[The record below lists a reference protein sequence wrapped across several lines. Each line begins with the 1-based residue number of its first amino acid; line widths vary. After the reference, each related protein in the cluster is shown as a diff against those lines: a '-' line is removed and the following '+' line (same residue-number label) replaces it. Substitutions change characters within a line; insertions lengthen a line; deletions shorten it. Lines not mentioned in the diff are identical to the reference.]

1 MVLRLEIFMD
11 RRYLAISGA
20 KQEAEIQQQA
30 VKSYYQI
37 ADCVRVLYSG
47 IIPAFHEESF
57 HEKARSRGIRGVLC
71 KLHFKSSRDRYP
83 QRARSTAAADAAPI
97 RWAKRTRRKLP
108 VRCGKM
114 DGKGSPRTHHG
125 YRAHFAYRALRIG
138 RGDMTPLPGFEQ
150 DDFVRNGGFAA
161 RTLAD
166 LAEEFG
172 SVRSA
177 SIALF
182 RSFDEE
188 ALSRRG
194 VASEKEVTVRAL
206 GFITAGHQI
215 HHRMILEERYFPAI
229 PRA

>member
-1 MVLRLEIFMD
+1 MKRPEAGEYAESYANYISKVPGTDILSVLEAQRLQMLHLFAGRSERDGSF
-11 RRYLAISGA
+11 RYAAG
-20 KQEAEIQQQA
+20 KWT
-30 VKSYYQI
+30 VKE
-37 ADCVRVLYSG
+37 VLG
-47 IIPAFHEESF
+47 HITDTERI
-57 HEKARSRGIRGVLC
+57 
-71 KLHFKSSRDRYP
+71 
-83 QRARSTAAADAAPI
+83 
-97 RWAKRTRRKLP
+97 
-108 VRCGKM
+108 
-114 DGKGSPRTHHG
+114 
-125 YRAHFAYRALRIG
+125 FAYRALRIG

-166 LAEEFG
+166 LAEEVG

-188 ALSRRG
+188 AWSRRG
-194 VASEKEVTVRAL
+194 IASQKEVTVRAL
-206 GFITAGHQI
+206 GFVTAGHQI